1 MNYDFYLKN
10 YSGKCVNIALIDG
23 GINGDIVSCKK
34 HYVVN
39 KDVKIMEINE
49 SRGVKDFH
57 GTYCAQ
63 EIKKV
68 ANDATIYD
76 FNVTDENYSVTE
88 AGMISALE
96 YISTKNMGIDII
108 SISMKLE
115 SFSERLVDVIKKLH
129 DKGIFILASSDN
141 MISYPADF
149 EHVLAIQGKQCNEH
163 NIIHINSK
171 TICIEKKEYVYTVSA
186 KKIVMESCSS
196 LACAHYAGI
205 LALVIE
211 GNILASFQQI
221 CDKLN
226 IFNYEHKR
234 VERRVIK
241 QNTVV
246 IDSGHNIEWYKLH
259 KQLLN
264 KKIIGIYD
272 IVTNKFVSVDNR
284 ILEEKSVENII
295 EINSEHYV
303 KNMMSNQER
312 FHKIPFQLL
321 GKFDTNEKMI
331 ELKHFD
337 EYNYDYIKY
346 IKKPIIYIAGFVSGT
361 QKYEVLIH
369 LYEQLMMQS
378 VNCAAMT
385 CNPLGYVM
393 GIATYEH
400 PENITY
406 PHIVYQ
412 LNAVMDENSYNDDV
426 DMLLVDIPGGITK
439 LNWHNKHNFGMLFN
453 AFLLAADADVVII
466 MLNRGIVW
474 DSVKKE
480 VEQIKLKNVPHIIF
494 CISEFMFDSDTVESE
509 QGLQLISNN
518 EVDNEN
524 FYQEALKQ
532 LIGYK
537 VFRYKE
543 LVDGSM
549 VNYILSL
556 YQ

>member
-10 YSGKCVNIALIDG
+10 YSGKCVNIAVIDG

-68 ANDATIYD
+68 ANDVTIYD

-96 YISTKNMGIDII
+96 YISTKNIGIDII

-129 DKGIFILASSDN
+129 DKGIFILASSDD

-171 TICIEKKEYVYTVSA
+171 TICVEKKEYVYTVSD
-186 KKIVMESCSS
+186 KEIVMESCSS

-221 CDKLN
+221 CNKLN

-234 VERRVIK
+234 VERSVIK

-246 IDSGHNIEWYKLH
+246 IDSGRNIEWYKLH

-272 IVTNKFVSVDNR
+272 IVTNKFVSMDNR

-303 KNMMSNQER
+303 KNMMSNQKR

-321 GKFDTNEKMI
+321 GKFDTNEKLI

-426 DMLLVDIPGGITK
+426 DILLVDIPGGITK
-439 LNWHNKHNFGMLFN
+439 LNWHNKYNFGMLFN

>member
-10 YSGKCVNIALIDG
+10 YSGKCVNIAVIDG

-96 YISTKNMGIDII
+96 YISTKNMEIDII

-149 EHVLAIQGKQCNEH
+149 EHVLAIQSKQCNEH

-186 KKIVMESCSS
+186 KKIVMESSSS

-241 QNTVV
+241 QNTAV
-246 IDSGHNIEWYKLH
+246 IDSSHNIEWYKLH

-264 KKIIGIYD
+264 KKIIGTYD

-312 FHKIPFQLL
+312 FNKIPFQLL

-393 GIATYEH
+393 GIETYEH

-439 LNWHNKHNFGMLFN
+439 LNWHNKYNFGMLFN
-453 AFLLAADADVVII
+453 AFLLAADADAVII

-518 EVDNEN
+518 EVDNED

-532 LIGYK
+532 LTGYK

>member
-10 YSGKCVNIALIDG
+10 YSGKCVNIAVIDG

-63 EIKKV
+63 EIKKI

-76 FNVTDENYSVTE
+76 FNVTDDNNSVTE

-115 SFSERLVDVIKKLH
+115 SFSERLVDVIKKLY
-129 DKGIFILASSDN
+129 DKGIFILASSDD

-171 TICIEKKEYVYTVSA
+171 TICVEKKEYVYTVSA

-226 IFNYEHKR
+226 IFNYEQKR
-234 VERRVIK
+234 VDRRVIK

-272 IVTNKFVSVDNR
+272 IVTNKFVSLDNR
-284 ILEEKSVENII
+284 ILEGKSVENII
-295 EINSEHYV
+295 EINGEHYV

-321 GKFDTNEKMI
+321 GKFDTNEKII

-337 EYNYDYIKY
+337 EYNYDYIRY

-426 DMLLVDIPGGITK
+426 DILLVDIPGGITK
-439 LNWHNKHNFGMLFN
+439 LNWHNKYNFGMLFN